1 MKNLVIGIF
10 LLSVTLVFAQ
20 RDDST
25 RITNDYSGL
34 NSNSI
39 GAWISNPIDDGI
51 DGSMYLYDNWK
62 SYAIISTQNDK
73 KLIINDLNYDTK
85 NNKFCV
91 KVSNDSVYVFDNAS
105 IKEVRLNNKTFKE
118 YSLKGKKTFLEV
130 IAFNEDLEIL
140 KWHTKIVKKGTLN
153 PLTQVKEK
161 DRYINKE
168 ILYSKKG
175 NVIKELK
182 LNKKAFSN
190 LFSKDAKMVLNF
202 IKDNNINIKDEK
214 RLQTILNFQNS
225 L

>member
-39 GAWISNPIDDGI
+39 GAWISNPIDDGV

-118 YSLKGKKTFLEV
+118 YSLQGKRTFLEV

-140 KWHTKIVKKGTLN
+140 KWHTKIVKKGNLN

-161 DRYINKE
+161 DRYVNKE